1 MDYKDNEISRMA
13 QKYAGDVSRYNED
26 LRALREDYEV
36 KIKEYEVLMDL
47 KVQLDQEIATYRA
60 LLQEEENRWVPHHVF
75 VALFRKPLD
84 HTSLDTLTT
93 LRLLGWTL
101 PPLRVERSVALAL
114 RPPSRWQRRPDWS
127 P

>member
-60 LLQEEENRWVPHHVF
+60 LLQEEENR
-75 VALFRKPLD
+75 
-84 HTSLDTLTT
+84 
-93 LRLLGWTL
+93 
-101 PPLRVERSVALAL
+101 
-114 RPPSRWQRRPDWS
+114 
-127 P
+127 